1 MADGFHPNK
10 STINA
15 DVLEAFIRKA
25 VTGDLLE
32 VPGIGPAAK
41 ELLRKND
48 VTTTFQ
54 LFGKFLKFKKE
65 GRSCKKHCDK
75 FWDWLGEIGINA
87 HRSTIVRSVAEKM
100 DTMFP
105 GIYVANEFD

>member
-1 MADGFHPNK
+1 MADGFHPNDAR
-10 STINA
+10 I
-15 DVLEAFIRKA
+15 DDGVLEAFLNGA
-25 VTGDLLE
+25 VTGELRE
-32 VPGIGPAAK
+32 VPGIDRAAVK
-41 ELLRKND
+41 TLRKND